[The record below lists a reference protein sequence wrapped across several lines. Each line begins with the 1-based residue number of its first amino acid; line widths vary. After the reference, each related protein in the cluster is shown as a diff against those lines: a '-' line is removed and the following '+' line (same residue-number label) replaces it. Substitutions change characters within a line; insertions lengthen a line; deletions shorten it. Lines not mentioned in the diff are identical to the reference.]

1 METLG
6 TIIGGI
12 GSLLMLVCHII
23 VIVKM
28 FQKGQ
33 TGLAIVAIVLTLCG
47 FGFLLTLIY
56 GWMRS
61 TEWNIKN
68 IMMAY
73 TLGWILWITGS
84 VLNPGQYTYLQ
95 GQLQKG

>member
-1 METLG
+1 MLPG
-6 TIIGGI
+6 PLAHDD
-12 GSLLMLVCHII
+12 SLAEPRAIWLLTA
-23 VIVKM
+23 
-28 FQKGQ
+28 F
-33 TGLAIVAIVLTLCG
+33 LIVAIVLTLCG